1 MTDPARP
8 FVLDLDSPAPS
19 PAEAP
24 PVPEPE
30 APTPAMVRA
39 MAPRRRGRAGA
50 VLAWAAG
57 AFVSLALGIAT
68 HDFIAGLI
76 ARSPLLGWLALGLA
90 AVAVVALVWVAGRE
104 WAAWLRLGRVDGI
117 RTRAM
122 AVTDPASA
130 HKVLAE
136 LDRLYAGRED
146 MGRARAL
153 LAEKARGVLD
163 GDALIRLAERELL
176 AAPDLAARRE
186 IEAAARRVAMATA
199 LVPLALVDVAV
210 ALASNLAMI
219 RRIAEI
225 YGGRAGSFGSL
236 RLLRRVFG
244 HLLATGAVAVG
255 DDLISSVAG
264 GGVVSKLSRRFG
276 EGVVNGALTA
286 RVGVAAM
293 EVCRPLPFAAL
304 DRPGVTALVGRALA
318 GLFGRETGGAG

>member
-8 FVLDLDSPAPS
+8 FVVDLETAAPS

-24 PVPEPE
+24 PVPEPDL
-30 APTPAMVRA
+30 PTPAMVRA
-39 MAPRRRGRAGA
+39 MVPGRRRRAGA

-68 HDFIAGLI
+68 YDFLAGLMV
-76 ARSPLLGWLALGLA
+76 RWPLLGWLALALA
-90 AVAVVALVWVAGRE
+90 GVAVVALVWIAARE

-117 RTRAM
+117 RTRAL

-136 LDRLYAGRED
+136 LDRLYT
-146 MGRARAL
+146 GRADMARARQL
-153 LAEKARGVLD
+153 LAEKAQGLVD

-176 AAPDLAARRE
+176 AAPDQAARRE
-186 IEAAARRVAMATA
+186 IEAAARRVATATA

-225 YGGRAGSFGSL
+225 YGGRAGSFGSW

-244 HLLATGAVAVG
+244 HLVATGAVAVG

-286 RVGVAAM
+286 RVGIAAM
-293 EVCRPLPFAAL
+293 EVCRPLPFDAL
-304 DRPGVTALVGRALA
+304 DRPGVTRLVGRALA
-318 GLFGRETGGAG
+318 GLFGGDRAG